1 MDFDALC
8 IFRIFLFWSKWQHI
22 CHQPVRA
29 KPIEKIAPIL
39 FLFTTL
45 FYRHWNIKHRLQHT
59 SKWSK
64 NEYYTIHIQPCS
76 LMLECHLD
84 GINKYMVLICIFC
97 KSGEVHVVVGFLCF
111 TCQNFMFYLCKTFI
125 LWLYDP
131 CVSVNVFYLIIIIFG
146 Y

>member
-1 MDFDALC
+1 MHFAYSGSSFFDRNDNIFVINQFVQNPLKKLHPSSSSSPLC
-8 IFRIFLFWSKWQHI
+8 FTDIETLSIAYNILQNE
-22 CHQPVRA
+22 A
-29 KPIEKIAPIL
+29 KMN
-39 FLFTTL
+39 TTQSTYNL
-45 FYRHWNIKHRLQHT
+45 
-59 SKWSK
+59 
-64 NEYYTIHIQPCS
+64 CS

-131 CVSVNVFYLIIIIFG
+131 CVSLNVFYLIIIIFG